1 MASIA
6 SPIGPTIDVV
16 ARTVSRS
23 VISGGGA
30 ATVIRSQNLERDLE
44 IVKTENTQQTQE
56 ISGLLGTVN
65 NLKSEVEKVKRGGAL
80 VAQLR
85 ASLVNVERNL
95 AVKTQE
101 ISGLLGTVNNLKS
114 EVENS
119 KKGGALAIQ
128 PQASLVNVERNL
140 AVKTQ
145 EISGLLGTANNLKS
159 EVENV
164 RRSGALAIQLQSSL
178 VNVERKLAI
187 QDTQNSQQ
195 TQEISGLLGTVNNL
209 KSEVENSKKGG
220 ALAIQ
225 PQASL
230 VNVER
235 NLAIQSTQNAQQTQE
250 ISGLLGTV
258 NNLKSEVE
266 NSKKSSVLAIQPQAS
281 LVNVER
287 NIEIQTTQNSQQ
299 TQEIS
304 TLRINVDSLKRE
316 VENVRRSG
324 ALVVQLQSSLVNL
337 ERNLAIQS
345 IQNSQQTQ
353 EISALR
359 STVDDLRTETTTLN
373 SGLASIS
380 NLVQQD
386 SALEK
391 QQAAAEAESER
402 KLAETKV
409 RMGKESQLEQK
420 ITNALVK
427 PVQALQQKVT
437 NIFGRIGE
445 ALTAL
450 FAGWLT
456 NQGIEAL
463 KAASEG
469 NKEKLEEIKDN
480 VLKGIGDAI
489 KVFTAIRTGFDLIIK
504 TITGVTGRIAGFV
517 TRLALAPVKALTNV
531 LRGAPLL
538 QNVFPGPKKP
548 GGGGGGP
555 GIFGFAAA
563 AIESFMNAKNG
574 EYVDAA
580 MAALT
585 VLGPGKIIKGLAAL
599 GFGLDNVIEVFGG
612 NLFGKNPNYE
622 RKAKEIAAEAKK
634 QQKEQNPKEEATSTT
649 AAKVTSASTAQ
660 TPLMGDKK
668 DEKSETDPKNM
679 TPGPVPGSANIQ
691 PTSDAGSSPVASA
704 AAPATSTPATSMAP
718 QASELSLNNP
728 PGALVTGQRPDKALN
743 SEQFKAATQAR
754 EEAKVKGLSGKELE
768 IYVANAA
775 MNAKPSDTNVSS
787 LAQVQPLPKPTQN
800 VGELTEPAPN
810 VVMMPSG
817 QSNTQQSSMSQA
829 PTNGTDTPLI
839 SSSNPDNFY
848 VLYSQLNYNVVV

>member
-1 MASIA
+1 MASLA

-23 VISGGGA
+23 VISGGAGGGGG
-30 ATVIRSQNLERDLE
+30 IPGGG
-44 IVKTENTQQTQE
+44 
-56 ISGLLGTVN
+56 SGGG
-65 NLKSEVEKVKRGGAL
+65 RGGAL
-80 VAQLR
+80 
-85 ASLVNVERNL
+85 
-95 AVKTQE
+95 AV
-101 ISGLLGTVNNLKS
+101 
-114 EVENS
+114 
-119 KKGGALAIQ
+119 Q

-140 AVKTQ
+140 
-145 EISGLLGTANNLKS
+145 
-159 EVENV
+159 EV
-164 RRSGALAIQLQSSL
+164 
-178 VNVERKLAI
+178 
-187 QDTQNSQQ
+187 
-195 TQEISGLLGTVNNL
+195 
-209 KSEVENSKKGG
+209 
-220 ALAIQ
+220 
-225 PQASL
+225 
-230 VNVER
+230 
-235 NLAIQSTQNAQQTQE
+235 
-250 ISGLLGTV
+250 
-258 NNLKSEVE
+258 
-266 NSKKSSVLAIQPQAS
+266 
-281 LVNVER
+281 
-287 NIEIQTTQNSQQ
+287 QTTQN
-299 TQEIS
+299 I
-304 TLRINVDSLKRE
+304 
-316 VENVRRSG
+316 
-324 ALVVQLQSSLVNL
+324 
-337 ERNLAIQS
+337 
-345 IQNSQQTQ
+345 QQTQ

-359 STVDDLRTETTTLN
+359 STVDALRAETATLN
-373 SGLASIS
+373 NGLGSVS
-380 NLVQQD
+380 NLIQQD
-386 SALEK
+386 SAVEK

-402 KLAETKV
+402 KLAETKI

-420 ITNALVK
+420 ITNALAK

-480 VLKGIGDAI
+480 VLNGIGDAI
-489 KVFTAIRTGFDLIIK
+489 KVFTAIKGGFNLVIK
-504 TITGVTGRIAGFV
+504 TITGVTGKIAGFV

-548 GGGGGGP
+548 GGGGGGGGLIGGVITGISGALNFLNGENADAALAGISLLP
-555 GIFGFAAA
+555 LPGKVGLAVKVLAGGIF
-563 AIESFMNAKNG
+563 AIDDVLEVFDKNFIG
-574 EYVDAA
+574 ADPKA
-580 MAALT
+580 
-585 VLGPGKIIKGLAAL
+585 LAA
-599 GFGLDNVIEVFGG
+599 
-612 NLFGKNPNYE
+612 K
-622 RKAKEIAAEAKK
+622 RKELEEAKRN
-634 QQKEQNPKEEATSTT
+634 QTNQKPTLTS

-691 PTSDAGSSPVASA
+691 STSDSGSSPAASNATPA
-704 AAPATSTPATSMAP
+704 AASTPATSMAP

-728 PGALVTGQRPDKALN
+728 LGALVTGQRPDKALN

-754 EEAKVKGLSGKELE
+754 EESKLQGLSGKELE